1 MVDELKKHGIVL
13 HLHICGDTTK
23 ITEDFIATGTQV
35 LEIDHKTDA
44 ERLKEATRGRTCLLG
59 NIDTNLLAL
68 GKPEE
73 VDAACRELIE
83 SCQAGGGLILGAGCA
98 LPPRGAPDGS
108 PAAGGRPRRQRCRP
122 GGRGGSRPT
131 RIALRRSR

>member
-44 ERLKEATRGRTCLLG
+44 ERLKEAARGRTCLLG
-59 NIDTNLLAL
+59 NIDTNLVAG

-73 VDAACRELIE
+73 VDAACRGLIE
-83 SCQAGGGLILGAGCA
+83 SCQAGGGLILGPG
-98 LPPRGAPDGS
+98 LS
-108 PAAGGRPRRQRCRP
+108 SETSIPAAARSSSVPA
-122 GGRGGSRPT
+122 
-131 RIALRRSR
+131 RIAPLAS

>member
-44 ERLKEATRGRTCLLG
+44 ERLKEAARGRTCLLG
-59 NIDTNLLAL
+59 TST
-68 GKPEE
+68 PTCWQ
-73 VDAACRELIE
+73 AASRRR
-83 SCQAGGGLILGAGCA
+83 SM
-98 LPPRGAPDGS
+98 P
-108 PAAGGRPRRQRCRP
+108 PAADLSRAARRVE
-122 GGRGGSRPT
+122 
-131 RIALRRSR
+131 A